1 MHFYA
6 RRRRA
11 PCISRVE
18 MHHGERKRRRECQ
31 MVRDGRETDAL
42 AEIGE
47 KEKRK
52 KEEVVAKALFVRP

>member
-18 MHHGERKRRRECQ
+18 MHHGERERERECQ
-31 MVRDGRETDAL
+31 MVRDGRKTDAL
-42 AEIGE
+42 AEIAGGEE
-47 KEKRK
+47 KE
-52 KEEVVAKALFVRP
+52 EVAKALFVRP

>member
-6 RRRRA
+6 RRRRV

-31 MVRDGRETDAL
+31 MVRDGRETDDAL

-47 KEKRK
+47 EE
-52 KEEVVAKALFVRP
+52 KEEVAKSLFLRP

>member
-1 MHFYA
+1 MHAAARA
-6 RRRRA
+6 RRA
-11 PCISRVE
+11 FPELKCIT
-18 MHHGERKRRRECQ
+18 EREREERECQ